1 MDRLFGLPGNILE
14 GTGMSNLIPSTSDW
28 NISTVNSYAADV
40 YLNKV
45 SYSWTIDEKGNIVI
59 NKERKNFEYLLD
71 NVDLVTQNF
80 DSTWRLFDSDDYYD
94 WFGGLLNAAK
104 ILKNQSGKADPD
116 TAFVDIRNKN
126 KYIARTYQEELEF
139 EIRSMIINPQYFQS
153 LISTPAGMNS
163 WASRMQNMYA
173 STVLGGEGLNSALGN
188 QMADTALTINS
199 GVNKGTLAAGIQ
211 SSMAWLI
218 YMNNQGLWK
227 GDASKVQQLVD
238 SYMQSVIDYGVAC
251 CHHTCKN
258 LAFNMELIQMS
269 SLTPAQKQK
278 FAEILA
284 QATNTDPLY
293 QMEQDAENNAN
304 QGDSNG
310 KSSGDADGNQNANTL
325 VNGTSQK
332 QESDGSDDG
341 GRTAVGADASQSG
354 NAKSASDASSSQ
366 EASSNAGSDSGAKAY
381 ELSDKSAS
389 KSVSSTESSMPIF
402 VIIAVLV
409 LIAIFLIGYARNDED
424 DYDDY

>member
-1 MDRLFGLPGNILE
+1 MIL
-14 GTGMSNLIPSTSDW
+14 
-28 NISTVNSYAADV
+28 
-40 YLNKV
+40 
-45 SYSWTIDEKGNIVI
+45 
-59 NKERKNFEYLLD
+59 
-71 NVDLVTQNF
+71 
-80 DSTWRLFDSDDYYD
+80 
-94 WFGGLLNAAK
+94 
-104 ILKNQSGKADPD
+104 
-116 TAFVDIRNKN
+116 
-126 KYIARTYQEELEF
+126 
-139 EIRSMIINPQYFQS
+139 NPQYFQS

-163 WASRMQNMYA
+163 WAARMQNMYA

-188 QMADTALTINS
+188 QMADTALSINF

-227 GDASKVQQLVD
+227 GDASKVQKLVD

-310 KSSGDADGNQNANTL
+310 KSSGDSDGNQNANTL

-366 EASSNAGSDSGAKAY
+366 DASSNAGSDSGAKAY

-409 LIAIFLIGYARNDED
+409 FIAI
-424 DYDDY
+424 